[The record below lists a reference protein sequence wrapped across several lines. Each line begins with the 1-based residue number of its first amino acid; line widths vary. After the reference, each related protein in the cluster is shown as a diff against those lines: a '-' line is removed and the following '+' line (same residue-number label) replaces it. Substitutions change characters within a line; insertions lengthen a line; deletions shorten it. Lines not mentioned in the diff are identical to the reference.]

1 MNKTTKAALYA
12 MKKDELVEFA
22 WKMVKAYNVS
32 QEERDYQRRL
42 LDFALVKSG
51 DTSAEQVA

>member
-1 MNKTTKAALYA
+1 MNKTTKSALYA

-42 LDFALVKSG
+42 LEFALQKAG
-51 DTSAEQVA
+51 DVNAEQVA

>member
-1 MNKTTKAALYA
+1 MNKTTKSALYA

-42 LDFALVKSG
+42 LEFALRKAG
-51 DTSAEQVA
+51 DVNAEQVA

>member
-1 MNKTTKAALYA
+1 MNKTTKQALYS

-22 WKMVKAYNVS
+22 WKMVKLYNLS

-42 LDFALVKSG
+42 LEFALQKAG
-51 DTSAEQVA
+51 DVHAEQVA

>member
-1 MNKTTKAALYA
+1 MNKTSKTALYS

-22 WKMVKAYNVS
+22 WKMVKLYNQS

-42 LDFALVKSG
+42 LEFALRKAG
-51 DTSAEQVA
+51 DVNAEQTA

>member
-1 MNKTTKAALYA
+1 VNKTTKQALYS

-22 WKMVKAYNVS
+22 WKMVKLYNIS

-42 LDFALVKSG
+42 LEFALQKAG
-51 DTSAEQVA
+51 DVHAEQVA

>member
-1 MNKTTKAALYA
+1 MNKTSKQALYS

-22 WKMVKAYNVS
+22 WKMVKLYNLS

-42 LDFALVKSG
+42 LEFALRKAG
-51 DTSAEQVA
+51 DVNAEQVA

>member
-1 MNKTTKAALYA
+1 MNKTTKQALYS

-22 WKMVKAYNVS
+22 WKMVKLYNLS

-42 LDFALVKSG
+42 LEFALRKAG
-51 DTSAEQVA
+51 DVHAEQVA

>member
-1 MNKTTKAALYA
+1 MHKATKATLYA

-22 WKMVKAYNVS
+22 WKMVKAYNQS

-42 LDFALVKSG
+42 LEFALQKAG
-51 DTSAEQVA
+51 DIRSEQVA

>member
-42 LDFALVKSG
+42 LEFALRKAG
-51 DTSAEQVA
+51 DVNAEQVA

>member
-1 MNKTTKAALYA
+1 VNKTTKAALYA

-42 LDFALVKSG
+42 LEFALQKAG
-51 DTSAEQVA
+51 DVNAEQVA

>member
-1 MNKTTKAALYA
+1 MNKTSKQALYA

-22 WKMVKAYNVS
+22 WKMVNAYNQS

-42 LDFALVKSG
+42 LEFALRKAG
-51 DTSAEQVA
+51 DVNAEQSA

>member
-22 WKMVKAYNVS
+22 WKMVKAYNQS
-32 QEERDYQRRL
+32 QEERDYQRKL
-42 LDFALVKSG
+42 LEFALQKAG
-51 DTSAEQVA
+51 ELHAEQVA

>member
-1 MNKTTKAALYA
+1 MNKTSKTALYA

-22 WKMVKAYNVS
+22 WKMVKAYNQS

-42 LDFALVKSG
+42 LEFALRKAG
-51 DTSAEQVA
+51 DVNAEQVA

>member
-1 MNKTTKAALYA
+1 

-22 WKMVKAYNVS
+22 WKMVKAYNQS

-42 LDFALVKSG
+42 LEFALRKAG
-51 DTSAEQVA
+51 DVNAEQVA